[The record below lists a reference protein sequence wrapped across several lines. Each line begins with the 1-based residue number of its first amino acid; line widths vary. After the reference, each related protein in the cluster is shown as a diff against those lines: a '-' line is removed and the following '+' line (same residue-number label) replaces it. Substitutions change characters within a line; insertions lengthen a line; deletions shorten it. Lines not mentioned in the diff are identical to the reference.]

1 MPEMTIGVLA
11 KAAGVGVE
19 TVRYYQ
25 RRGLLGE
32 PRRPARG
39 ARRYDGDA
47 VARIRFIRRAQEVGF
62 ALEEVKALLALGETP
77 DCRGART
84 LAARK
89 LDAVE
94 SRIRDLERMR
104 QALFDLIQQCDE
116 GARRSCPIIES
127 LGAGAKLGR

>member
-1 MPEMTIGVLA
+1 MPEMTIGALA

-32 PRRPARG
+32 PGRPARG
-39 ARRYDGDA
+39 ARRYGDDA

-62 ALEEVKALLALGETP
+62 ALEDVKVLLVLGETP
-77 DCRGART
+77 DCRGARA
-84 LAARK
+84 LAAKK
-89 LDAVE
+89 LDLVE

-104 QALFDLIQQCDE
+104 QALGVLIQQCDA
-116 GARRSCPIIES
+116 GGTRSCPIIEN
-127 LGAGAKLGR
+127 LAGGN

>member
-1 MPEMTIGVLA
+1 MAEMTIGGLA

-32 PRRPARG
+32 PGRPARSV
-39 ARRYDGDA
+39 RRYGDDA

-62 ALEEVKALLALGETP
+62 ALEDVKVLLVLGETP
-77 DCRGART
+77 DCRGARA
-84 LAARK
+84 LAAKK
-89 LDAVE
+89 LDLVE

-104 QALFDLIQQCDE
+104 QALGVLIQQCDA
-116 GARRSCPIIES
+116 GGTRSCPIIEN
-127 LGAGAKLGR
+127 LAGGN